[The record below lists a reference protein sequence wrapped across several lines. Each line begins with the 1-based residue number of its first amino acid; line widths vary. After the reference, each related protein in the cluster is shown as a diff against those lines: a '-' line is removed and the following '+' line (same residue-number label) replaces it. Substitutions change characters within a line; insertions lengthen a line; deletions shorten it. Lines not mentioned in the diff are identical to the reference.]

1 MTNDSFRANTL
12 IDALMGSRTFRV
24 PMLAS
29 PSLDPSF
36 AACALA
42 ALILGV
48 VAMLIGRALVTSR
61 MVNDQ
66 GLLHHAIALIA
77 GLLFIT
83 GMMATVLLRRPCYY
97 TLMPVLLIG
106 WRLVWARWSPP
117 ASSIEAPREP
127 WPRIV
132 VPLLIVAA
140 VVFGFEWWFESW
152 MQGDGS
158 VRKIHSDLGFYVQA
172 LKGLP
177 EARLAN
183 SWAATLGV
191 HASDN
196 LDLRDFWYHW
206 GPIWLGSA
214 IASTTSI
221 APIAAL
227 LIIVPAIIDL
237 AMVLAAGSIVQR
249 LTRWP
254 VAVCLIVGLASLAA
268 VQLTKAIAVLSL
280 GDVLHFETIQH
291 FRTTLAEAFAYK
303 FEAMLMLGAMAAWL
317 WQRSAL
323 AVLLLFLTGV
333 SAPHNVGILGVTAG
347 VLGTLGLVLR
357 QRPLWQTAGIAI
369 ATLISAWISVKLC
382 GAGLPKAEGQSMLA
396 LDPSS
401 LLKAIGDTLPDIAL
415 GLLAA
420 ALTLPGLV
428 HLIRNRD
435 EQSSDETRILGWL
448 PFCAIVGGFAAYHLF
463 GTMSDRFHFT
473 ALTHAMLVLPVGIWA
488 MARLAAVA
496 SPLPR
501 LLALVVIVLD
511 VVLGIGD
518 LRAARSREPE
528 QSWQRADLA
537 VIQSQLKGR
546 PFGYFATTDREWW
559 IPEQSS
565 LAAVLDSRCIRLN
578 EIDLVDKHGT
588 FSKYYGADIPHRL
601 VPTLPGESADAWSL
615 RFAQRLGIAC
625 VIELQ
630 PGTLPAAIK
639 AQCHPLASAGGMTLF
654 EIKATSP
661 GPMIAE

>member
-1 MTNDSFRANTL
+1 
-12 IDALMGSRTFRV
+12 
-24 PMLAS
+24 MLAS

-42 ALILGV
+42 ALVLSV
-48 VAMLIGRALVTSR
+48 VAMLIGRGLVTSR
-61 MVNDQ
+61 MVNDH
-66 GLLHHAIALIA
+66 GLLHHAITLIA

-83 GMMATVLLRRPCYY
+83 GVMATVILRRPCYY
-97 TLMPVLLIG
+97 ALMPVLLIG
-106 WRLVWARWSPP
+106 WRLVGARWSPP

-127 WPRIV
+127 WPRII

-140 VVFGFEWWFESW
+140 VVFGFEWWFKGW

-177 EARLAN
+177 EAGIAN

-191 HASDN
+191 HATDN
-196 LDLRDFWYHW
+196 LGLGDFWYHW
-206 GPIWLGSA
+206 GPIWLGRA
-214 IASTTSI
+214 ITSTTSI

-237 AMVLAAGSIVQR
+237 AMVLAASSIVQR

-254 VAVCLIVGLASLAA
+254 AAVCLIVGLASLAA

-317 WQRSAL
+317 WQRSAM

-369 ATLISAWISVKLC
+369 ATLISAWITVKLF

-428 HLIRNRD
+428 HLIHSRD
-435 EQSSDETRILGWL
+435 EHASDETRILGWL
-448 PFCAIVGGFAAYHLF
+448 PFCAIVGGFVAYHLF

-473 ALTHAMLVLPVGIWA
+473 ALTHAVLVLPVGVWA
-488 MARLAAVA
+488 MARLATVA
-496 SPLPR
+496 APLPR
-501 LLALVVIVLD
+501 LLALVVIALD
-511 VVLGIGD
+511 VILGIGD
-518 LRAARSREPE
+518 LRSARSREPE
-528 QSWQRADLA
+528 QSWQHADLA
-537 VIQSQLKGR
+537 VIQTQLKGK
-546 PFGYFATTDREWW
+546 PFGYFATMDREWW

-601 VPTLPGESADAWSL
+601 VPALPGESSDAWSL
-615 RFAQRLGIAC
+615 RFARQLGLAC
-625 VIELQ
+625 IVELK
-630 PGTLPAAIK
+630 PDSLPAAIK
-639 AQCHPLASAGGMTLF
+639 AQCRPLASAGGMTLF
-654 EIKATSP
+654 EIMPDSP
-661 GPMIAE
+661 AP